1 MEEGSIRHLCQ
12 SVLTTSHLE
21 YFILPSSTPVDCIQ
35 QVNKVGSFPS
45 RSARIL
51 STSNNSQER
60 RGTIVGKVNERFP
73 DI

>member
-1 MEEGSIRHLCQ
+1 MEERCIRLLCQ

-35 QVNKVGSFPS
+35 QVNKVGLFPS

-51 STSNNSQER
+51 STSDNSQER
-60 RGTIVGKVNERFP
+60 RRTIVGEGE
-73 DI
+73 